1 MTLTLWIAVAGIAS
15 AIFGYLYNG
24 SLERKRRSAEQRS
37 KDYASFLELFVRSTL
52 KRQSGQFGTSL
63 EDDLGVSRIQLLLS
77 GSKPVVAAL
86 RQLVERTSEKGKST
100 VSIQDELLALLK
112 SMRKDY
118 GQRAIDE
125 QDALWIIQ
133 NEKPA

>member
-24 SLERKRRSAEQRS
+24 SLERKRRSAEQRR